1 VQRAAKR
8 PHGTGPGPRL
18 GAGLVAVAVAFATGC
33 GPALDVGPQDP
44 TVAASTPSVTP
55 ASASASI
62 AANPKQTP
70 IDGYVYVARRE
81 HVSIGLAE
89 AREIHPEDAKR
100 LIDQLTDRFEACA
113 VKLEGQGLFASG
125 AGRLVVLI
133 DERGHVIGTDAKLAP
148 GSDVAGAALLCLL
161 APARALGYP
170 PGKGSRRGFAVEAK
184 WEPSRS

>member
-1 VQRAAKR
+1 VQRAVKR
-8 PHGTGPGPRL
+8 PCPTSPYPRT
-18 GAGLVAVAVAFATGC
+18 GLVALVFAGLFATAC
-33 GPALDVGPQDP
+33 GPSLDVVGPQAP
-44 TVAASTPSVTP
+44 TVATPSASVAPTAGDP
-55 ASASASI
+55 AKKA
-62 AANPKQTP
+62 PL
-70 IDGYVYVARRE
+70 DGYVYVARRE

-89 AREIHPEDAKR
+89 AREIGPEDANR
-100 LIDQLTDRFEACA
+100 LVDQLSDRFEACA

-170 PGKGSRRGFAVEAK
+170 PGRGSRRGFAVEAK